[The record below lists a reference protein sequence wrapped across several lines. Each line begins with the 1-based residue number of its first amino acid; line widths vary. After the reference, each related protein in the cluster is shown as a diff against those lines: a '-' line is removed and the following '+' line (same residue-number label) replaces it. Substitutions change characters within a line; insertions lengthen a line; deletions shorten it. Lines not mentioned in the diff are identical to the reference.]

1 MFRIAC
7 ALLFAALFGLPTP
20 SALAAAG
27 YPQKPIRL
35 VIPFS
40 PGGATDVFA
49 RALSDKLEGVL
60 GANIIIDNRGGA
72 GGTLGTAVVARAA
85 PDGYTLLFTSPS
97 HTFTPSIYKD
107 LPYDALKDFKP
118 VTVVAS
124 VPNVLVV
131 HPSMPVNSVRQ
142 LIALARKHP
151 GEIRFGSGG
160 RGSNIHLTTEL
171 FAYMAKIKLQHV
183 PYKGGG
189 PAQIAVIS
197 GEMQMMLA
205 GLASALPFVKSGRMR
220 ALAVTSKKRSPASP
234 DLPTIDESGVP
245 GYVKEYWAGLFAP
258 AGVPEPII
266 ARVYQAVFEVLKNPE
281 IVKWLA
287 AQGAT
292 PVGNPPA
299 KFDAFVRD
307 EIMTWRKLIREMK
320 L

>member
-1 MFRIAC
+1 MVRTAC
-7 ALLFAALFGLPTP
+7 ASLFAILITLSTAPT
-20 SALAAAG
+20 LAAEG
-27 YPQKPIRL
+27 YPQQPIRL
-35 VIPFS
+35 IIPFS
-40 PGGATDVFA
+40 PGGATDVLA
-49 RALSDKLEGVL
+49 RTLSDKLEGVL

-97 HTFTPSIYKD
+97 YTFTPSIYKD
-107 LPYDALKDFKP
+107 LPYDPLKDFKP
-118 VTVVAS
+118 VTVIAS
-124 VPNVLVV
+124 IPNVLVV

-142 LIALARKHP
+142 LMALARKHP
-151 GEIRFGSGG
+151 GEIGFGSGG

-189 PAQIAVIS
+189 PAQIAVMS
-197 GEMQMMLA
+197 GEVQMMMA
-205 GLASALPFVKSGRMR
+205 GVASASHFIKSGRMR
-220 ALAVTSKKRSPASP
+220 ALAVTSKKRSPALP

-245 GYVKEYWAGLFAP
+245 GYVKEFWAGLFAP

-266 ARVYQAVFEVLKNPE
+266 ARVYQAAVEVLKNPE
-281 IVKWLA
+281 IVKRLA

-292 PVGNPPA
+292 PVGDPPA
-299 KFDAFVRD
+299 EFDAFVRD
-307 EIMTWRKLIREMK
+307 EIVTWRKLIHEMK

>member
-49 RALSDKLEGVL
+49 RALSDKLAEVL

-266 ARVYQAVFEVLKNPE
+266 ARVYQAAVEVLKNPE
-281 IVKWLA
+281 TVKWLA

-292 PVGNPPA
+292 PVGDPPA
-299 KFDAFVRD
+299 EFDAFVHD
-307 EIMTWRKLIREMK
+307 EIITWRKLIREMK